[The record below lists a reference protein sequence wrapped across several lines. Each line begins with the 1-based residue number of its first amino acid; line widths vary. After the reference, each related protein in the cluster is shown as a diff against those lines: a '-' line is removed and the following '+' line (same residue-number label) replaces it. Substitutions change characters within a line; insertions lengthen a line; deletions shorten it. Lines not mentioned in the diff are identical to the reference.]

1 MLRPSRCGK
10 SIIHQRDDVVL
21 WQSKVDGRK
30 NKVRQDS
37 DTPYFLYYA
46 FKSLETW
53 VLNKIWVLAESCR
66 RIREE
71 VVDTLLES
79 YFETCILCF
88 MSMNDV

>member
-1 MLRPSRCGK
+1 MK
-10 SIIHQRDDVVL
+10 
-21 WQSKVDGRK
+21 WMEEK

-71 VVDTLLES
+71 IVDTLLES
-79 YFETCILCF
+79 YFETCVLCF
-88 MSMNDV
+88 MSMNDVEAAVGF

>member
-1 MLRPSRCGK
+1 MVNRYSTNEMMK
-10 SIIHQRDDVVL
+10 EL
-21 WQSKVDGRK
+21 WQSEVDGRK